1 MTDVPVRELRNHTA
15 DVIRRV
21 QSGDDVTITSN
32 GVAIATLVPIPAGRR
47 SAMSRHEFVRAV
59 RGNQADAGLRQD
71 LVEFAGDTTDDL
83 GPIR

>member
-1 MTDVPVRELRNHTA
+1 MTDIPVRELRNHTA

-32 GVAIATLVPIPAGRR
+32 GVAIATLIPVTAGRR
-47 SAMSRHEFVRAV
+47 SAMPRHEFVRGL
-59 RGNQADAGLRQD
+59 RGHQADPGLRRD
-71 LVEFAGDTTDDL
+71 LVDLAGDTTDDL